1 MDIEIIG
8 RNVSSLTLAVLLHV
22 RGETDSQAP
31 MAGGVNLNMGN
42 HCSLSQYKERDEIVK
57 LLRETLSKIESQDS
71 NARNQARARLEQL
84 VMPHWA
90 LGRMM
95 DLGIELAGM
104 TGSIRPPVKRKTI
117 VVMAS
122 DHGVVDE
129 GVSKYPAEVTAQ
141 MVKGFAQGKAA
152 INILAKQSGA
162 EVVVVD
168 MGVAAD
174 LTELVEQGAIRSKK
188 IGFKTKNIAR
198 GPAMSRAEA
207 IRSVEAGIEIAC
219 EIGDSVDVFG
229 TGEMGIG
236 NTTASS
242 ALVAAMSA
250 RPVQEVTG
258 RGTGIDDAMWK
269 RKIAVVE
276 KALACNRPNPED
288 GLDLLEKLGGYE
300 IGGLAGLCL
309 GAAAMKK
316 PVVVDGFISTAGA
329 LIAHLLEPKSRE
341 YMLCAHK
348 SVEPGHR
355 ISLEKLGKTPI
366 LDLGFRLGEGTG
378 AAVAMNIIDGAA
390 MILKEMATF
399 EEIGVSGAV

>member
-1 MDIEIIG
+1 
-8 RNVSSLTLAVLLHV
+8 L
-22 RGETDSQAP
+22 
-31 MAGGVNLNMGN
+31 
-42 HCSLSQYKERDEIVK
+42 K
-57 LLRETLSKIESQDS
+57 LLEKTLSKIESQDA

-117 VVMAS
+117 VVMAG

-129 GVSKYPAEVTAQ
+129 GVSRYPAEVTAQ
-141 MVKGFAQGKAA
+141 MVKGFARGGAA

-174 LTELVEQGAIRSKK
+174 LSELVEQGAILSKK
-188 IGFKTKNIAR
+188 IGFGTKNIAR
-198 GPAMSRAEA
+198 GPAMSRGEA

-219 EIGDSVDVFG
+219 EIGNSVDVFG
-229 TGEMGIG
+229 MGEMGIG
-236 NTTASS
+236 NTTPSS
-242 ALVAAMSA
+242 ALVAVMSA
-250 RPVQEVTG
+250 LPVQEVTG

-269 RKIAVVE
+269 KKITVIE
-276 KALACNRPNPED
+276 KALACNQPNPKD

-309 GAAAMKK
+309 GAAAMRK

-329 LIAHLLEPKSRE
+329 MIAHLLEPKSRE

-355 ISLEKLGKTPI
+355 ISLEWLGRVPF